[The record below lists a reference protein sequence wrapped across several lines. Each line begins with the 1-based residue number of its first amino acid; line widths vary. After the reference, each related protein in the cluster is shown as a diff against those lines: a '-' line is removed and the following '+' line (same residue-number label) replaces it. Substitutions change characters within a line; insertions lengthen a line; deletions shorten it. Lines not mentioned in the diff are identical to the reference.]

1 MMHAV
6 VSDRVLL
13 CGIQFNIPVV
23 TSVQFTDLMALL
35 NKIWEHPQRGPKAE
49 EALAPYLLSSLG
61 IEHKPPRG
69 KVPSRWLLFVF
80 RPPGG

>member
-1 MMHAV
+1 M
-6 VSDRVLL
+6 L
-13 CGIQFNIPVV
+13 CVASRSTFPLSTRWSL

-35 NKIWEHPQRGPKAE
+35 NKIWTHPQRGPKAE

-69 KVPSRWLLFVF
+69 KVPSRWLLLV
-80 RPPGG
+80 